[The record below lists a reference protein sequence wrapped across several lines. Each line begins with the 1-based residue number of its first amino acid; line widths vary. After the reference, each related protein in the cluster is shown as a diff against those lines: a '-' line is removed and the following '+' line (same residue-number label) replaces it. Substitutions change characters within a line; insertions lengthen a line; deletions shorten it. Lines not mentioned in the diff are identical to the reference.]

1 MNSYGWFSV
10 GLVSTV
16 FALAAVV
23 WWFVPKLQA
32 KALRARTHKLTAKE
46 IAELEDE
53 YRKTVTQALGG
64 VILLLTIVAAFQQLD
79 EGRRSSEAGLIDR
92 ARATGITSRNQRL
105 AQGFELLGRTTLA
118 ERLGGVLLLRDWA
131 EGALEDPKAER
142 DARYAIVVPAL
153 VSFVR
158 GQTSFPISAEGC
170 EAFVRPGSEMVGNDI
185 QAVFD
190 IFRRRSQVQPL
201 TSLYLRG
208 LNLSRVDLSG
218 INLKAANLAFADLSE
233 AKLSDANLPDVNL
246 YCANLYKAN
255 LSGANL
261 AGVKLELEDESEDD
275 RANLAGALLLKAN
288 LGRSSERITDLRRA
302 NLVKATLNEAS
313 LHDTDLRGARLWEAN
328 LFRASLVRTW
338 IEVSTD
344 LDKALLIEADFREA
358 PQITLAKN
366 FSNTR
371 RTTAIQVARSD
382 ARR

>member
-79 EGRRSSEAGLIDR
+79 EGRRSSEADLIER
-92 ARATGITSRNQRL
+92 ARTTDITSRNQRL

>member
-1 MNSYGWFSV
+1 MISYGWFSV

-16 FALAAVV
+16 FAFAALV

-32 KALRARTHKLTAKE
+32 RVLRARTHKLTAKE

-79 EGRRSSEAGLIDR
+79 EGRRNSDADLRER
-92 ARATGITSRNQRL
+92 ARTTDITTRNQRL
-105 AQGFELLGRTTLA
+105 AQGFELLGRTTMA

-131 EGALEDPKAER
+131 EGALADPAAER
-142 DARYAIVVPAL
+142 DARYAIVVPVL

-158 GQTSFPISAEGC
+158 GQTSFPISAESC
-170 EAFVRPGSEMVGNDI
+170 EAFVRPRSEMVGNDI

-190 IFRRRSQVQPL
+190 IFRRRSQEQPL
-201 TSLYLRG
+201 TLYLRG

-218 INLKAANLAFADLSE
+218 IDLKAANLAFADLSE

-246 YCANLYKAN
+246 YCANLYRAN

-261 AGVKLELEDESEDD
+261 SGADLPDMDQSDDD

-288 LGRSSERITDLRRA
+288 LGRSGERITDLRRA
-302 NLVKATLNEAS
+302 NLVKATLSESS
-313 LHDTDLRGARLWEAN
+313 LHDTDLRGARLWETN
-328 LFRASLVRTW
+328 LFRVSLVRTR
-338 IEVSTD
+338 INEYTD
-344 LDKALLIEADFREA
+344 LDKALLIEAEIVDT
-358 PQITLAKN
+358 QLTLAKN
-366 FSNTR
+366 FSNAR
-371 RTTAIQVARSD
+371 RTTAIQVASSD
-382 ARR
+382 AR